1 MTVKSPQQR
10 LIFKPLR
17 SSSLKPSRRLW
28 FGLVGILLIATIAAV
43 GCASSAG
50 GGADGTTSPLTTT
63 LPATVPA
70 AAESNGATSAT
81 GDLAALTETPG
92 RTETAHTTEAT
103 AATAIDSTD
112 TTAATDAT
120 EAVSAIE
127 TNPSEAAAPSSDSS
141 AGPLAAEFTGI
152 DAWINSDPLTIEQL
166 RGKVILVDFWTYTC
180 INCIRTFPFLKLWN
194 SRYADD
200 GLVILGVHTPE
211 FDFEKDY
218 ENVRQATRDNG
229 IVWPV
234 AQDNNYG
241 TWEAYNN
248 RAWPAKYLIDRNG
261 VVRYS
266 HFGEGKYAE
275 TEEQIRTLLAEA
287 GADLSDDLEL
297 PEDQEL
303 DPAFLNALDAEVTPE
318 LYAGYERNFSTIMSG
333 IRPYV
338 IQEAF
343 YQNPDAVVNFVS
355 PESLD
360 PHFIYFDGPWLVGA
374 ERAKHARTTNENSD
388 HEDFI
393 ALNYSAKSV
402 NAVLTSDS
410 GQEYRV
416 RVTRD
421 GEYLTE
427 ANKGLDI
434 RIAEDG
440 ESYLLVDEPR
450 LYEIIDNPFYT
461 QRKELRL
468 SSNSADFGLFA
479 FTFGVYQEGP

>member
-1 MTVKSPQQR
+1 MTVKSPQRRQ
-10 LIFKPLR
+10 IFKPLR

-28 FGLVGILLIATIAAV
+28 FGLVGILLFATIAAV

-50 GGADGTTSPLTTT
+50 GGADGTTSPLATT

-70 AAESNGATSAT
+70 AAEPNSATSAT
-81 GDLAALTETPG
+81 GDLAALTETPV
-92 RTETAHTTEAT
+92 RTETANTTKAT
-103 AATAIDSTD
+103 GAAAIDSTD

-120 EAVSAIE
+120 EAVSAVE
-127 TNPSEAAAPSSDSS
+127 TNPSEAAALSPDSS
-141 AGPLAAEFTGI
+141 AGPLAAELTGI

-166 RGKVILVDFWTYTC
+166 RGKVVLVDFWTYTC

-229 IVWPV
+229 IIWPV
-234 AQDNNYG
+234 AQDNKYG

-275 TEEQIRTLLAEA
+275 TEEQIRTLLVEA
-287 GADLSDDLEL
+287 GADLPDDLVL

-318 LYAGYERNFSTIMSG
+318 LYAGYERNFSTIMTG

-360 PHFIYFDGPWLVGA
+360 PHFIYFDGPWLVGS
-374 ERAKHARTTNENSD
+374 EHAKHARTTNENSD

-416 RVTRD
+416 RVTLD

-450 LYEIIDNPFYT
+450 LYEIIDNPYYT

>member
-10 LIFKPLR
+10 QIFQPLR
-17 SSSLKPSRRLW
+17 SSPLKPSRRLW
-28 FGLVGILLIATIAAV
+28 FGLVGILLFATIAAV

-50 GGADGTTSPLTTT
+50 GGADGTTSPLTAA
-63 LPATVPA
+63 LPADSG
-70 AAESNGATSAT
+70 SNSAT
-81 GDLAALTETPG
+81 AATDELAALTETPG
-92 RTETAHTTEAT
+92 MAETTNTTEAT
-103 AATAIDSTD
+103 AATGATGATEAIE
-112 TTAATDAT
+112 TTETI
-120 EAVSAIE
+120 EAVSAVE
-127 TNPSEAAAPSSDSS
+127 TNPTDGAAPSLDSS

-166 RGKVILVDFWTYTC
+166 RGKVVLVDFWTYTC

-218 ENVRQATRDNG
+218 ENVLQATRDNG
-229 IVWPV
+229 IIWPV
-234 AQDNNYG
+234 AQDNKYG

-287 GADLSDDLEL
+287 GADLSDDLVL

-318 LYAGYERNFSTIMSG
+318 LYAGYERNFSTIMTG
-333 IRPYV
+333 IRPHV

-355 PESLD
+355 PASLN
-360 PHFIYFDGPWLVGA
+360 PHLIYFDGPWLVGA

-416 RVTRD
+416 RVTLD

-440 ESYLLVDEPR
+440 ESYLPVDEPR

>member
-1 MTVKSPQQR
+1 MTAKSPQQR
-10 LIFKPLR
+10 QIFKPLR

-28 FGLVGILLIATIAAV
+28 FGLVGILLFATIAAV

-50 GGADGTTSPLTTT
+50 GGADGTTSPLTAA
-63 LPATVPA
+63 LPADSG
-70 AAESNGATSAT
+70 SNSAT
-81 GDLAALTETPG
+81 AATDELAALTETPG
-92 RTETAHTTEAT
+92 MAETTNTTEAT
-103 AATAIDSTD
+103 AATGATGATDST
-112 TTAATDAT
+112 AAVETI
-120 EAVSAIE
+120 EAVSAVE
-127 TNPSEAAAPSSDSS
+127 TNPTDAAAPSPDSS

-166 RGKVILVDFWTYTC
+166 RGKVVLVDFWTYTC

-218 ENVRQATRDNG
+218 ENVLQATRDNG
-229 IVWPV
+229 IIWPV
-234 AQDNNYG
+234 AQDNKYG

-287 GADLSDDLEL
+287 GADLSDDLVL

-318 LYAGYERNFSTIMSG
+318 LYAGYERNFSTIMTG

-355 PESLD
+355 PASLK
-360 PHFIYFDGPWLVGA
+360 PHLIYFDGPWLVGA

-416 RVTRD
+416 RVTLD

-440 ESYLLVDEPR
+440 ESYLPVDEPR